1 MVSKQACNPN
11 TVTGQNRVIRK
22 KGDLN
27 GAGKGD
33 WLRVDLQDKKYKD
46 NYDYIFGKKDI
57 LVENKIIAKN
67 K

>member
-1 MVSKQACNPN
+1 MGSKQACNPN

-27 GAGKGD
+27 GSGKGD

-46 NYDYIFGKKDI
+46 NYDYIFGEKDV

>member
-1 MVSKQACNPN
+1 MESKQACNPN

-27 GAGKGD
+27 GSGKGD

-46 NYDYIFGKKDI
+46 NYDYIFGEKDV